1 MIRVAAIE
9 KRTGNTIVEGYG
21 ATTVAA
27 TSQARLLL
35 RVIVEKGRKWQ
46 EFELLSDEE
55 D

>member
-1 MIRVAAIE
+1 MKRVAAIDR
-9 KRTGNTIVEGYG
+9 RTGKVIFEGYG
-21 ATTVAA
+21 ATTIAA
-27 TSQARLLL
+27 ETQVRMLL